1 MPCSFPRPRPRPC
14 APRSPPETLF
24 PPSQSSRCQ
33 LSSPFP
39 PGGSPGPTLARG
51 VGAVSQETVEGP
63 GKVPA
68 GGVGREGRGQCPGP
82 SSAPSRQ
89 SQTPSHS
96 RMAPRQVPSTQDTSP
111 GAQSTC
117 PVARERGWSQGTA
130 PRGALSHM
138 PAGAHFSAG
147 TCTGEGGEGGRWGL
161 TRRMPGGLEPGVG
174 TTNPGRTPRQ
184 QRPDSRGARRRAGPG
199 AGSARRHRP
208 ASPGGT
214 GSPAHPSHLHSC
226 PAHRR
231 AGPGAGSGR
240 SCKTPAPPHSPGWH
254 SLGRKRQAGSGH
266 PERLPQKAPTPET
279 GTPLPTS
286 GWQLDPRLRKWP

>member
-1 MPCSFPRPRPRPC
+1 MDSFQSSLPSRPSFRCLQEAGLCPAPSLVTSPPPPPY

-24 PPSQSSRCQ
+24 PPSQASRGQLSKPLSSR
-33 LSSPFP
+33 S
-39 PGGSPGPTLARG
+39 SPGPTLARG
-51 VGAVSQETVEGP
+51 VGAVSQETAEGP

-161 TRRMPGGLEPGVG
+161 TRR
-174 TTNPGRTPRQ
+174 GR
-184 QRPDSRGARRRAGPG
+184 D
-199 AGSARRHRP
+199 H
-208 ASPGGT
+208 
-214 GSPAHPSHLHSC
+214 
-226 PAHRR
+226 
-231 AGPGAGSGR
+231 
-240 SCKTPAPPHSPGWH
+240 
-254 SLGRKRQAGSGH
+254 
-266 PERLPQKAPTPET
+266 
-279 GTPLPTS
+279 
-286 GWQLDPRLRKWP
+286 